1 MRRTKDEN
9 RRRKQGAYVDFVP
22 DGDPVGV
29 GGLSS
34 AHARMGIVIGSGN
47 AFGEQQDRI
56 VSEERRIANGA
67 DRFMRLIA
75 GRGSPT

>member
-1 MRRTKDEN
+1 MRRTKEEN
-9 RRRKQGAYVDFVP
+9 RRRKRGAYVDFVP

-29 GGLSS
+29 GGLSL
-34 AHARMGIVIGSGN
+34 AHARMGITIGSGN

-67 DRFMRLIA
+67 DRFMQQLKRLS
-75 GRGSPT
+75 R

>member
-34 AHARMGIVIGSGN
+34 AHARMGSSLVAAMHSVNSKTASLAKKGGLLTVLTGS
-47 AFGEQQDRI
+47 
-56 VSEERRIANGA
+56 
-67 DRFMRLIA
+67 
-75 GRGSPT
+75 

>member
-34 AHARMGIVIGSGN
+34 AHARMGITIGSGN
-47 AFGEQQDRI
+47 VFGEQRHGI
-56 VSEERRIANGA
+56 VSEERRIASGA
-67 DRFMRLIA
+67 DRFMQQLKRI
-75 GRGSPT
+75 

>member
-22 DGDPVGV
+22 DGDPVGT

-34 AHARMGIVIGSGN
+34 AHARMSISIRSMDAIGGMRNS
-47 AFGEQQDRI
+47 I

-67 DRFMRLIA
+67 ERFMRLV
-75 GRGSPT
+75 RRTER